1 MPKTMKLN
9 ISRREKNTRL
19 ARLVEVQKSRRIK
32 PMNSSESTASLSHF
46 NRSPSIYASFLS
58 TSHVSARSIEYL
70 IKFQTQKFH
79 FVRYCVDN

>member
-1 MPKTMKLN
+1 
-9 ISRREKNTRL
+9 
-19 ARLVEVQKSRRIK
+19 
-32 PMNSSESTASLSHF
+32 MNSSESTASLSHF

-58 TSHVSARSIEYL
+58 TSHVSARCIECL